1 MRQLEKSN
9 DLSQQKSAMDREYQ
23 LKRDELIR
31 EQNAS
36 NLSLSTMERVLDE
49 TKTVNEKLSKM
60 RHQKALLED
69 ELNQN
74 QYDRTKLEQ
83 KVGTLKQKQVTDEV
97 QLE

>member
-60 RHQKALLED
+60 RH
-69 ELNQN
+69 
-74 QYDRTKLEQ
+74 
-83 KVGTLKQKQVTDEV
+83 
-97 QLE
+97 